1 MPEVVVLDG
10 ARTPIGSF
18 GGMLREVN
26 APTLLEHA
34 FRAALAKTKID
45 PREIDET
52 IVGQVFQGSDAPD
65 IARFCSLR
73 VGIPEQ
79 VPGIAINRQC
89 ASGLEAAVWGA
100 KNILTGEADLVL
112 TGGVESMSTVPY
124 HIRGM
129 RWGVKMGPQI
139 MIDGMAEL
147 LDDPS
152 AGGMWIW
159 AENMADKFEVSRA
172 EQDQWSLVSHQRAV
186 AATASGRM
194 REEIAPIEIAERKGT
209 RGAAS
214 SRGTIDSKSNA
225 KSPRDAASVMDKDEG
240 PRADTSLEKLARLEP
255 KWKSDGTITPGNA
268 STMNDGACAVFI
280 ASREK
285 ANALGVQPLA
295 QIVSWAIVGVDPE
308 ITGYAPVVAIPAAL
322 KKAGLAQK
330 DIALF
335 EVNEAFAVMIVTT
348 IRELNLDPEKL
359 NVNGGAIALGHPVGM
374 SGNRLLL
381 TMAYELKHRRA
392 EFGVIALCAG
402 GGQGIAMV
410 VQNIQG

>member
-1 MPEVVVLDG
+1 MMTEVVVLDG

-18 GGMLREVN
+18 GGSLREVN

-34 FRAALAKTKID
+34 FRAALDKTKID
-45 PREIDET
+45 PQEIDET

-73 VGIPEQ
+73 VGIPKEA
-79 VPGIAINRQC
+79 PGIAINRQC

-100 KNILTGEADLVL
+100 KNIMTGEGKLVL

-124 HIRGM
+124 HIRGA

-139 MIDGMAEL
+139 LIDGMAEL
-147 LDDPS
+147 LDDPG

-159 AENMADKFEVSRA
+159 AENMADKFAVSRE
-172 EQDQWSLVSHQRAV
+172 EQDRWSLVSHQRAV

-194 REEIAPIEIAERKGT
+194 REEIAPVELPERKGT
-209 RGAAS
+209 RL
-214 SRGTIDSKSNA
+214 
-225 KSPRDAASVMDKDEG
+225 MDKDEG
-240 PRADTSLEKLARLEP
+240 PRAETSLEKLARLEP
-255 KWKSDGTITPGNA
+255 KWKWDGTITPGNA
-268 STMNDGACAVFI
+268 STMNDGACAVFV

-285 ANALGVQPLA
+285 ADALGVQPLA
-295 QIVSWAIVGVDPE
+295 KIVAWAVVGVDPE

-322 KKAGLAQK
+322 KKAGLAQQ
-330 DIALF
+330 DIGLF

-348 IRELNLDPEKL
+348 IRELHLDPEKL
-359 NVNGGAIALGHPVGM
+359 NVNGGGIALGHPVGM

-381 TMAYELKHRRA
+381 TMAYELKHRGA

-402 GGQGIAMV
+402 GGQGIALV
-410 VQNIQG
+410 LQNIS

>member
-1 MPEVVVLDG
+1 MTDVVILDG
-10 ARTPIGSF
+10 ARTPIGTF
-18 GGMLREVN
+18 GGSLRETN

-34 FRAALAKTKID
+34 FRAAIDKTKID
-45 PREIDET
+45 PKEIDET

-65 IARFCSLR
+65 IARYCSLR
-73 VGIPEQ
+73 VGIPKEI
-79 VPGIAINRQC
+79 PGIAINRQC

-100 KNILTGEADLVL
+100 KNILTGESQLVL

-129 RWGVKMGPQI
+129 RWGVKMGPQFL
-139 MIDGMAEL
+139 IDGMAEL

-159 AENMADKFEVSRA
+159 AENMAAKFKVPRK

-186 AATASGRM
+186 AATTSGRM
-194 REEIAPIEIAERKGT
+194 REEIAPIELPEKKGV
-209 RGAAS
+209 R
-214 SRGTIDSKSNA
+214 
-225 KSPRDAASVMDKDEG
+225 VMDKDEG

-255 KWKSDGTITPGNA
+255 KWQWDGTITPGNA
-268 STMNDGACAVFI
+268 STMNDGACAIFV

-285 ANALGVQPLA
+285 AIALGIKPLA
-295 QIVSWAIVGVDPE
+295 KIISWAIVGVDPE

-322 KKAGLAQK
+322 KKAGLAQR

-335 EVNEAFAVMIVTT
+335 EVNEAFAVMIVTA

-359 NVNGGAIALGHPVGM
+359 NVNGGGIALGHPVGM

-381 TMAYELKHRRA
+381 TMAYELKHRQQ
-392 EFGVIALCAG
+392 EFGAISLCAG
-402 GGQGIAMV
+402 GGQGIAV
-410 VQNIQG
+410 IIQNEPN

>member
-1 MPEVVVLDG
+1 MKEVVVLDG

-18 GGMLREVN
+18 GGSLREVN

-34 FRAALAKTKID
+34 FRAALDKTKID
-45 PREIDET
+45 PKEIDET
-52 IVGQVFQGSDAPD
+52 IVGQVFQGSDAPG

-73 VGIPEQ
+73 VGIPQ
-79 VPGIAINRQC
+79 AVPGMTLNRQC
-89 ASGLEAAVWGA
+89 ASGLEAAVYGA
-100 KNILTGEADLVL
+100 KDILVGEAHLVL

-124 HIRGM
+124 HIRGL
-129 RWGVKMGPQI
+129 RWGVKMGPQFL
-139 MIDGMAEL
+139 IDGMAEL
-147 LDDPS
+147 FDDVT

-159 AENMADKFEVSRA
+159 AENMAEKFEVSRE
-172 EQDQWSLVSHQRAV
+172 EQDKWALISHQRAV

-194 REEIAPIEIAERKGT
+194 REEIAPIEVPEKKGV
-209 RGAAS
+209 RVDAS
-214 SRGTIDSKSNA
+214 SRRADQGDVDARK
-225 KSPRDAASVMDKDEG
+225 RDDASVIDKDEG

-255 KWKSDGTITPGNA
+255 KFKWDGTITPGNA
-268 STMNDGACAVFI
+268 SSMNDGACAVFI
-280 ASREK
+280 ASCEK
-285 ANALGVQPLA
+285 ADALGIKPIA
-295 QIVSWAIVGVDPE
+295 KIVSWAVVGVDPE

-322 KKAGLAQK
+322 KKAGLEQK

-359 NVNGGAIALGHPVGM
+359 NVNGGGVALGHPVGM

-381 TMAYELKHRRA
+381 TMAYELKHRKE
-392 EFGVIALCAG
+392 EFGVVALCAG

-410 VQNIQG
+410 VQNIA

>member
-1 MPEVVVLDG
+1 MTDVVILDG
-10 ARTPIGSF
+10 ARTPIGTF
-18 GGMLREVN
+18 GGSLRETN

-34 FRAALAKTKID
+34 FRAAIDKTKID
-45 PREIDET
+45 PKEIDET

-65 IARFCSLR
+65 IARYCSLR
-73 VGIPEQ
+73 VGIPKEI
-79 VPGIAINRQC
+79 PGIAINRQC

-100 KNILTGEADLVL
+100 KSILTGESQLVL

-129 RWGVKMGPQI
+129 RWGVKMGPQFL
-139 MIDGMAEL
+139 IDGMAEL

-159 AENMADKFEVSRA
+159 AENMAAKFKVSRE

-186 AATASGRM
+186 AATLSGRM
-194 REEIAPIEIAERKGT
+194 REEIAPIELQEKKGV
-209 RGAAS
+209 RA
-214 SRGTIDSKSNA
+214 
-225 KSPRDAASVMDKDEG
+225 MDKDEG

-255 KWKSDGTITPGNA
+255 KWHWDGTITPGNA
-268 STMNDGACAVFI
+268 STMNDGACAVFV

-285 ANALGVQPLA
+285 ANALGIKPLA
-295 QIVSWAIVGVDPE
+295 KIISWAMVGVDPE

-322 KKAGLAQK
+322 KKAGLEQK

-335 EVNEAFAVMIVTT
+335 EVNEAFAVMIVTAM
-348 IRELNLDPEKL
+348 RELNLDPEKL
-359 NVNGGAIALGHPVGM
+359 NVNGGGIALGHPVGM

-381 TMAYELKHRRA
+381 TMAYELKHRQQ
-392 EFGVIALCAG
+392 EFGMISLCAG

-410 VQNIQG
+410 IQNLE

>member
-1 MPEVVVLDG
+1 MTEVVILDG
-10 ARTPIGSF
+10 ARTPIGAF
-18 GGMLREVN
+18 GGGLREMN
-26 APTLLEHA
+26 APTLMEHA

-45 PREIDET
+45 PQTIDET

-65 IARFCSLR
+65 IARYCSLR
-73 VGIPEQ
+73 VGIPATT
-79 VPGIAINRQC
+79 PGIAINRQC

-100 KNILTGEADLVL
+100 KSIITGESQLVL
-112 TGGVESMSTVPY
+112 TGGVESMSAVPY

-129 RWGVKMGPQI
+129 RWGVKMGPQFL
-139 MIDGMAEL
+139 IDGMAEL
-147 LDDPS
+147 YDDPS

-159 AENMADKFEVSRA
+159 AEHMAEKFEVSRA

-186 AATASGRM
+186 AATASGRL
-194 REEIAPIEIAERKGT
+194 REEIAPMELPDRKAT
-209 RGAAS
+209 RV
-214 SRGTIDSKSNA
+214 TKVT
-225 KSPRDAASVMDKDEG
+225 SVMDKDEG

-255 KWKSDGTITPGNA
+255 KWKWDGTITPGNS

-285 ANALGVQPLA
+285 AHALGIQPIA
-295 QIVSWAIVGVDPE
+295 KIVAWAVVGVDPE
-308 ITGYAPVVAIPAAL
+308 VTGYAPVVAIPAVL

-359 NVNGGAIALGHPVGM
+359 NVNGGGVALGHPVGM

-381 TMAYELKHRRA
+381 TMAYELKRRQQ
-392 EFGVIALCAG
+392 EFGVISLCAG

-410 VQNIQG
+410 VQNLK

>member
-1 MPEVVVLDG
+1 MTEVVVLDG

-18 GGMLREVN
+18 GGSLREVN

-34 FRAALAKTKID
+34 FRAALDKTKID

-52 IVGQVFQGSDAPD
+52 MVGQVFQGSDAPD

-100 KNILTGEADLVL
+100 KNILTGEARLVL

-124 HIRGM
+124 HLRGM

-139 MIDGMAEL
+139 LVDGMAEL
-147 LDDPS
+147 IDDPS

-159 AENMADKFEVSRA
+159 AEHMADEFDVSRA
-172 EQDQWSLVSHQRAV
+172 EQDRWALLSHQRAV

-194 REEIAPIEIAERKGT
+194 REEIAPIEIVGKKGV
-209 RGAAS
+209 R
-214 SRGTIDSKSNA
+214 
-225 KSPRDAASVMDKDEG
+225 VMDQDEG

-255 KWKSDGTITPGNA
+255 KWRSDGTITPGNA
-268 STMNDGACAVFI
+268 STMNDGACAVFV

-285 ANALGVQPLA
+285 ADALGIPPLA
-295 QIVSWAIVGVDPE
+295 KIVSWAVVGVDPY

-322 KKAGLAQK
+322 KKAGLTQQ

-348 IRELNLDPEKL
+348 MRELNLDPEKL
-359 NVNGGAIALGHPVGM
+359 NVNGGGIALGHPVGM

-381 TMAYELKHRRA
+381 TMAYELKRRHA

-410 VQNIQG
+410 VQNIA

>member
-1 MPEVVVLDG
+1 MTEVVVLDG

-18 GGMLREVN
+18 GGMLREVD

-73 VGIPEQ
+73 VGIPDQ

-124 HIRGM
+124 HIRGA

-139 MIDGMAEL
+139 LIDGMAEL
-147 LDDPS
+147 IDDPS

-159 AENMADKFEVSRA
+159 AENMAEKFEVSRE

-209 RGAAS
+209 R
-214 SRGTIDSKSNA
+214 
-225 KSPRDAASVMDKDEG
+225 VMDKDEG

-268 STMNDGACAVFI
+268 STMNDGASAVFV

-285 ANALGVQPLA
+285 ANALGIHPLA
-295 QIVSWAIVGVDPE
+295 KIISWAVVGVDPN

-322 KKAGLAQK
+322 KKAGLTQK
-330 DIALF
+330 DIALW

-359 NVNGGAIALGHPVGM
+359 NVNGGGIALGHPVGM

-381 TMAYELKHRRA
+381 TMAYELKHRKA

-410 VQNIQG
+410 VQNIA

>member
-1 MPEVVVLDG
+1 MTQVVVIDG

-18 GGMLREVN
+18 GGSLREVN

-34 FRAALAKTKID
+34 FRAALARTKID
-45 PREIDET
+45 PQEIDET

-65 IARFCSLR
+65 IARFCSLH
-73 VGIPEQ
+73 VGIPQ
-79 VPGIAINRQC
+79 DAPGIAINRQC

-100 KNILTGEADLVL
+100 KNILSGEANLVL

-124 HIRGM
+124 HLRGA

-159 AENMADKFEVSRA
+159 AENMADKFAVSRA

-194 REEIAPIEIAERKGT
+194 REEIAPIELPEKKGV
-209 RGAAS
+209 RM
-214 SRGTIDSKSNA
+214 
-225 KSPRDAASVMDKDEG
+225 MDKDEG

-255 KWKSDGTITPGNA
+255 KWKWDGTITPGNA
-268 STMNDGACAVFI
+268 STMNDGACAVFV

-285 ANALGVQPLA
+285 ANALGITPLA
-295 QIVSWAIVGVDPE
+295 KIVSWAVVGVDPA

-330 DIALF
+330 DVALF

-348 IRELNLDPEKL
+348 IRGLNLDPEKL
-359 NVNGGAIALGHPVGM
+359 NVNGGGIALGHPVGM
-374 SGNRLLL
+374 SGSRLLL

-410 VQNIQG
+410 VQNTQG